1 MGCDIMNNPIEFIN
15 VNDLKDPVF
24 DIETYIS
31 ENLETIQ
38 KNPIQAINE
47 LLSELQILNDAY
59 TNTQSQY
66 KELIESIGVNIDK

>member
-1 MGCDIMNNPIEFIN
+1 MNNPIEFIN